1 MVLNGE
7 RRSMSQVARFQETL
21 RRLAMI
27 DEGFIRDEAGL
38 ALGSAATSALDPKT
52 ARLLEVAASVT
63 IGPSPV
69 CLQWSVARAMAA
81 GATEDEIADVLLAI
95 APVAGLGRIAA
106 AAPDMAIA
114 LGYDV
119 AAALEELDPI
129 GLQESAEDRR

>member
-27 DEGFIRDEAGL
+27 DEGFIRDKAGL

-52 ARLLEVAASVT
+52 VRLLQVGASVT
-63 IGPSPV
+63 MWPSPV

-95 APVAGLGRIAA
+95 APVIGLSRIAA
-106 AAPDMAIA
+106 AAPDVAIA

-129 GLQESAEDRR
+129 V

>member
-7 RRSMSQVARFQETL
+7 RRSMSQTARFQETL

-52 ARLLEVAASVT
+52 ARLLQVGASVT
-63 IGPSPV
+63 VGSSPV
-69 CLQWSVARAMAA
+69 CLQWSVAQAMAA
-81 GATEDEIADVLLAI
+81 GATEEEIADVLLAI

-106 AAPDMAIA
+106 AAPDVAIA

-119 AAALEELDPI
+119 AAALEDLDPI
-129 GLQESAEDRR
+129 VSRESVEDRR